1 MGWSGGGGSANP
13 DNETIKTNVQGQL
26 YVVPNPA
33 AAGETSANGVGVL
46 FDDATITLNASNQLQ
61 INLANANTW
70 TAAQTFPIATYNN
83 LLSNANTW
91 TAAQTFPIATYN
103 NLLSNANTWT
113 AAQTFPIATYNNLL
127 SNANTWTAT
136 QTFPVAS
143 FSNLLSTANTW
154 TAVQNF
160 GTSNLELGGATIAL
174 TTLAPNQA
182 LMYNG
187 TNWVNQ
193 EVVVSVT
200 DQAKTSE
207 LELTS
212 TSATTVATYT
222 PSASGNFVLFVYAR
236 VVTAA
241 TTLTLTASWTDAAGA
256 QTYTWLNAVSEP
268 VGSYT
273 FLPLFINSTA
283 SAITITAT
291 AGTANQV
298 YCSANIV
305 SLS

>member
-33 AAGETSANGVGVL
+33 AAGETSANGVGVSV
-46 FDDATITLNASNQLQ
+46 DGSTIKVNSSNQL
-61 INLANANTW
+61 
-70 TAAQTFPIATYNN
+70 TAILP
-83 LLSNANTW
+83 S
-91 TAAQTFPIATYN
+91 
-103 NLLSNANTWT
+103 
-113 AAQTFPIATYNNLL
+113 
-127 SNANTWTAT
+127 
-136 QTFPVAS
+136 
-143 FSNLLSTANTW
+143 
-154 TAVQNF
+154 
-160 GTSNLELGGATIAL
+160 
-174 TTLAPNQA
+174 
-182 LMYNG
+182 
-187 TNWVNQ
+187 
-193 EVVVSVT
+193 VSVN
-200 DQAKTSE
+200 DVAKTSE

-256 QTYTWLNAVSEP
+256 QTYTWLNAISEP

-273 FLPLFINSTA
+273 FLPLFINSTT